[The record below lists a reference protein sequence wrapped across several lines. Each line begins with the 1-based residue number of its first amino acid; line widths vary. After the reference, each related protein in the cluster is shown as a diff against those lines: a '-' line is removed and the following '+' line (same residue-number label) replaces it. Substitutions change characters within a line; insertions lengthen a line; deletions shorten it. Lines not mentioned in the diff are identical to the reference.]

1 MNDLYLTT
9 VTFTGLHYKRTGK
22 GGGYSAP
29 SPCAV
34 EPDAYGASFDLETL
48 TLTWLIPNPP
58 SDEVEQEP
66 SAASYT
72 FTAEE
77 IEEGKVFVTTP
88 KPAPVPTEVSPKQI
102 RLALNA
108 AGLREMVEDAVAAA
122 DQPTQDSWNW
132 ATCFLRT
139 DPMLT
144 SFCAA
149 IGWTEEQIDQLFI
162 DASKY

>member
-1 MNDLYLTT
+1 MNDLYLNT

-66 SAASYT
+66 SVASYT

-77 IEEGKVFVTTP
+77 IEEGKVYVTTP
-88 KPAPVPTEVSPKQI
+88 RPTSVPTSVTPKQI

-108 AGLREMVEDAVAAA
+108 AGLRQMVEDAVEAS
-122 DQPTQDSWNW
+122 DQAIKDTWNW
-132 ATCFLRT
+132 TTYFRRT
-139 DPMLT
+139 DQMLN
-144 SFCAA
+144 SFCDA
-149 IGWTEEQIDQLFI
+149 IGWTKEEIDQLFI
-162 DASKY
+162 DASNY

>member
-9 VTFTGLHYKRTGK
+9 VTFTGLHFKRTGK
-22 GGGYSAP
+22 GGGMSAP
-29 SPCAV
+29 LPF
-34 EPDAYGASFDLETL
+34 EPEEGAFRPSWDAETL
-48 TLTWLIPNPP
+48 TLTYLIPTPP
-58 SDEVEQEP
+58 VDEVEQEP
-66 SAASYT
+66 SVASYT
-72 FTAEE
+72 FTEEE
-77 IEEGKVFVTTP
+77 IEAGKVFVTTP